1 LVASARA
8 DGGKVMGPVTA
19 ITPGYFRTMRI
30 RLLRG
35 RDVSWSDA
43 KPTIVVSQAAANAYW
58 PGESPLGKRVGFGPR
73 DTVGFEV
80 VGVVNDTRARGI
92 TVDAPLMTYLSYAGA
107 TNVARTMS
115 LVVRGR
121 GDAAAIAATTRAAI
135 LEIDRTLP
143 IYNMQPVT
151 QVIDASLGQSRL
163 NTTLLSIF
171 AMVALALAAVGIYG
185 VISYSVTLR
194 QQEIGVRMALGA
206 SSNNVLALV
215 LREGGLLAV
224 AGTLVGLVGAYFATG
239 LVQSW
244 LFGIGRADVATI
256 AETAG
261 VLVAIAL
268 LASYLPARRASRVDP
283 LVAMRGD

>member
-1 LVASARA
+1 
-8 DGGKVMGPVTA
+8 
-19 ITPGYFRTMRI
+19 MRM

-35 RDVSWSDA
+35 RDVSWADV

-58 PGESPLGKRVGFGPR
+58 PGESPIGKRVAFGLR
-73 DTVGFEV
+73 DTVGCEV
-80 VGVVNDTRARGI
+80 VGVVNDTRARGL
-92 TVDAPLMTYLSYAGA
+92 TVDPPLMLYFSYSGA
-107 TNVARTMS
+107 TRIARTMS

-121 GDAAAIAATTRAAI
+121 GDAAAIAATTRATI

-143 IYNMQPVT
+143 VYAVQPVS

-163 NTTLLSIF
+163 NTALLSIF
-171 AMVALALAAVGIYG
+171 AMVALTLAAVGIYG

-206 SSNNVLALV
+206 SSGNVLALV
-215 LREGGLLAV
+215 LREGGMLAL
-224 AGTLVGLVGAYFATG
+224 AGTVVGLGGAYLATG

-244 LFGIGRADVATI
+244 LFGIGRADVTTI
-256 AETAG
+256 AGTACA
-261 VLVAIAL
+261 LIAIAL
-268 LASYLPARRASRVDP
+268 VASYLPARRAARVDP

>member
-1 LVASARA
+1 
-8 DGGKVMGPVTA
+8 
-19 ITPGYFRTMRI
+19 
-30 RLLRG
+30 
-35 RDVSWSDA
+35 
-43 KPTIVVSQAAANAYW
+43 
-58 PGESPLGKRVGFGPR
+58 
-73 DTVGFEV
+73 
-80 VGVVNDTRARGI
+80 
-92 TVDAPLMTYLSYAGA
+92 
-107 TNVARTMS
+107 
-115 LVVRGR
+115 
-121 GDAAAIAATTRAAI
+121 
-135 LEIDRTLP
+135 
-143 IYNMQPVT
+143 
-151 QVIDASLGQSRL
+151 
-163 NTTLLSIF
+163 
-171 AMVALALAAVGIYG
+171 

-224 AGTLVGLVGAYFATG
+224 AGTLVGLIGSYFATG

-244 LFGIGRADVATI
+244 LFGIGRADAATI

>member
-1 LVASARA
+1 
-8 DGGKVMGPVTA
+8 M
-19 ITPGYFRTMRI
+19 
-30 RLLRG
+30 
-35 RDVSWSDA
+35 
-43 KPTIVVSQAAANAYW
+43 
-58 PGESPLGKRVGFGPR
+58 
-73 DTVGFEV
+73 EV

-92 TVDAPLMTYLSYAGA
+92 TVDTPLMTYLSYAGA

-121 GDAAAIAATTRAAI
+121 GDAASIAAATRAAI

-143 IYNMQPVT
+143 IYNVRPVT

-163 NTTLLSIF
+163 NTTLLSTF
-171 AMVALALAAVGIYG
+171 AAVALALAAVGIYG

-206 SSNNVLALV
+206 SSGNVLALV
-215 LREGGLLAV
+215 LREGVLLAI
-224 AGTLVGLVGAYFATG
+224 AGTLVGLGGAYFATG

-256 AETAG
+256 AGTAC
-261 VLVAIAL
+261 VLVAISL
-268 LASYLPARRASRVDP
+268 VASYLPARRAARVDP